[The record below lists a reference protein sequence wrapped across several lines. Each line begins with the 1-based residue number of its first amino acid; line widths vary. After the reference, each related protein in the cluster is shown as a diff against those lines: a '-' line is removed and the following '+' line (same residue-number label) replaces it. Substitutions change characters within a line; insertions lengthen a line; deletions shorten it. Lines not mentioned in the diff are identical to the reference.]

1 MEKEEMQ
8 EIIDN
13 LKNEFNSKID
23 KIITYIDKKEEE
35 ENEPVQEKIV
45 Y

>member
-1 MEKEEMQ
+1 MEREEMQ

-35 ENEPVQEKIV
+35 ENEPVQEEII